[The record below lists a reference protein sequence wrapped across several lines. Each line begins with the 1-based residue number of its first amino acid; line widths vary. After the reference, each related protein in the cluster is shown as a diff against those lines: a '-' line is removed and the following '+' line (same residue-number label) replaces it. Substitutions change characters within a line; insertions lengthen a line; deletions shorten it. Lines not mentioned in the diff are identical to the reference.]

1 MSQNIPE
8 QFGQHRMD
16 KIMVIA
22 EELSQTRAKV
32 ELTLVNLRTQ
42 LVNLRDAI
50 DKSLA
55 ELRSKGVDAT
65 LNDVVGIEEKS
76 TAISRNIKDVKQ
88 QSMSLEQ
95 ALGYIRSA
103 NKL

>member
-22 EELSQTRAKV
+22 EELSQTI
-32 ELTLVNLRTQ
+32 
-42 LVNLRDAI
+42 VNLRDAI